1 MRLKSSSVLPLG
13 ITNAVPGVYSI
24 GWEARGTQNKSRRP
38 GPIIHPS
45 TPSKKEVVLRSSSE
59 VPSNSSTVLCS
70 AWFKL
75 DEKQMRCLFGVSVNA
90 MVLSTVGWAVG
101 LLSKENIGQSPSAHS
116 CSCNGCQIAAYQSLT
131 VSSAEPDTMRLPS
144 DENDTE
150 LTQAECPC
158 KDSPDDCPVA
168 MFHSRTVLSYEP
180 DRMRVPSGEKATDET
195 KPVCPRKGSPTGC
208 PVAVFHSRIVLSPK
222 PDAVRVPPGENET
235 ELTHAVWPRKGSPH
249 GCPVASYQI

>member
-1 MRLKSSSVLPLG
+1 M
-13 ITNAVPGVYSI
+13 

-45 TPSKKEVVLRSSSE
+45 TPRKKEVVQRSSSE
-59 VPSNSSTVLCS
+59 VPSSTVSRS

-75 DEKQMRCLFGVSVNA
+75 DEKQMRCLFGVLVDA
-90 MVLSTVGWAVG
+90 IVLSSAGWTVG
-101 LLSKENIGQSPSAHS
+101 LLSKENIERSPSAQS
-116 CSCNGCQIAAYQSLT
+116 CSCNSCPIAAYQSLT

-168 MFHSRTVLSYEP
+168 VFHSRTVLSYEP
-180 DRMRVPSGEKATDET
+180 DTMRVPSGEKATDET
-195 KPVCPRKGSPTGC
+195 KPVCPHKGSPTGC
-208 PVAVFHSRIVLSPK
+208 PVAVFHSRIVLSSE
-222 PDAVRVPPGENET
+222 PDAMRVPSGENET
-235 ELTHAVWPRKGSPH
+235 ELTQAVCPRKGSPH